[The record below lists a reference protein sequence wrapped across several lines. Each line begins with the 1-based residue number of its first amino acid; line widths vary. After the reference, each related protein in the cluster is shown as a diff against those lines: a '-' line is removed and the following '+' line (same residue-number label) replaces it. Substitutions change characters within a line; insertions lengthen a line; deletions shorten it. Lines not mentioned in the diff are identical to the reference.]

1 MITVK
6 LITSL
11 LAVLGML
18 IKEKKNFWVIKF
30 IIKNE
35 DLIY

>member
-18 IKEKKNFWVIKF
+18 IKEKKYFWVIKF